1 MNWPTPGNDPFY
13 MYNPTDNMARK
24 NYYGIAGTP
33 SMKCDG
39 VLSPSPTT
47 ASLNSALS
55 QRSPVDAPVDI
66 YFDVTVGTN
75 IAVDAEVTA
84 ESYFSGNNLK
94 FHAVLIG
101 ESIDTSG
108 TAGWLQSH
116 YEDVMLDMAPSAS
129 GQSFNITQS
138 QTVELQASF
147 PIPAIT
153 SIENLAVIAF
163 VQNDAT
169 REILNARHMVLFPSL
184 TVYQTFVFDMAG
196 GNGNMIPEAGET
208 CDLWVTL
215 ENSVNGAYASDVNC
229 ILSTDDP
236 DITITDG
243 DAAFGDVGPGAFV
256 MNADNAFVF
265 DVSAALQTHV
275 ATFELEITANAGDY
289 YKLERFNLMV
299 GVPEILLVDDDSG
312 NNYELEIINSL
323 TQANFAFDQWTVA
336 TSGAPSAQYL
346 LDYDKV
352 VWITGRADHPLNEAE
367 QEAISGYLDGDGK
380 LLISSEN
387 LSDDLAGS
395 DFLTNYMHCQHDI
408 DNVNINFLNGVPGDP
423 ITDGMT
429 IDMNGGAYL
438 PDDQSSIIP
447 DAEAVTILMYDNTAE
462 DVAALRYESDDYM
475 LVFLAFPLESVSE
488 DEPGYTTRTE
498 LLSAIIDWFNYSLG
512 IEPETGADVVPHD
525 YDLVSVYPN
534 PFNPQTTISLN
545 IIQSGMVDAVVYN
558 LLGEKVN
565 TLYSGMTNSGRYEFT
580 FDGADL
586 TSGVYL
592 LKVDTPAGTAVEKMI
607 LMK

>member
-1 MNWPTPGNDPFY
+1 MNWPGAGNDPFY

-39 VLSPSPTT
+39 ILSPSPTN

-66 YFDVTVGTN
+66 YFDITVGTN

-116 YEDVMLDMAPSAS
+116 FEDVMLDMAPSAS
-129 GQSFNITQS
+129 GQSFNISQS

-243 DAAFGDVGPGAFV
+243 DASFGDIGPGAFV

-265 DVSAALQTHV
+265 DVSAVLQPHV

-289 YKLERFNLMV
+289 YKLETFNLMV
-299 GVPEILLVDDDSG
+299 GIPEILLVDDDSG

-323 TQANFAFDQWTVA
+323 TQANFAFDQWTAA

-346 LDYDKV
+346 LNYDKV
-352 VWITGRADHPLNEAE
+352 IWITGRADHPLNEAE
-367 QEAISGYLDGDGK
+367 QAAISGYLDGGGK

-387 LSDDLAGS
+387 LSDDLTGS

-408 DNVNINFLNGVPGDP
+408 DNVNINFLNGVTGDP

-429 IDMNGGAYL
+429 IDMTGGAYL

-447 DAEAVTILMYDNTAE
+447 DAEAVTILRYDN
-462 DVAALRYESDDYM
+462 
-475 LVFLAFPLESVSE
+475 
-488 DEPGYTTRTE
+488 
-498 LLSAIIDWFNYSLG
+498 
-512 IEPETGADVVPHD
+512 
-525 YDLVSVYPN
+525 
-534 PFNPQTTISLN
+534 
-545 IIQSGMVDAVVYN
+545 
-558 LLGEKVN
+558 
-565 TLYSGMTNSGRYEFT
+565 
-580 FDGADL
+580 
-586 TSGVYL
+586 
-592 LKVDTPAGTAVEKMI
+592 
-607 LMK
+607 